1 MVKRKPRALTRDTR
15 QTGTS
20 NSAIDKKRKAL
31 GPGKRRSKNGTI
43 YYENRKNRSDVK
55 GRDTPTRA
63 KAKLRLTSKLSVPLT
78 VERKKRILTQYN
90 KNEARNYHT
99 ENAIMLIRLFGTDA
113 QRKRAKVLKARIDKR
128 KTGVLKSEWDWFYK
142 HGHSHYKKLLPKKRT
157 VKKVVRKSK
166 GSTIVGKSH
175 GRRVVIAVSKHK
187 TLTPKKED
195 SNKRVA
201 MEILR
206 QLGGRTFM
214 RMTGANQFL
223 SGSNWM
229 AFKLPRAIDGNRRI
243 KITLNSMDTYDIKFM
258 SLSGKTNKIVK
269 GIYEDQLK
277 DIISRY
283 TGLAL
288 TMPRFR

>member
-20 NSAIDKKRKAL
+20 DSARDKKRKAL

-55 GRDTPTRA
+55 GRDTPT
-63 KAKLRLTSKLSVPLT
+63 KT
-78 VERKKRILTQYN
+78 KKR
-90 KNEARNYHT
+90 
-99 ENAIMLIRLFGTDA
+99 
-113 QRKRAKVLKARIDKR
+113 
-128 KTGVLKSEWDWFYK
+128 
-142 HGHSHYKKLLPKKRT
+142 
-157 VKKVVRKSK
+157 KVVRKV
-166 GSTIVGKSH
+166 TIKRTPQKLAQV
-175 GRRVVIAVSKHK
+175 RRSVKKLDKKLVSLRRG
-187 TLTPKKED
+187 TANND
-195 SNKRVA
+195 NKRVA
-201 MEILR
+201 IEILR

-229 AFKLPRAIDGNRRI
+229 AFKLPRAMDGNRRV

-258 SLSGKTNKIVK
+258 SLGGKTNKIVK
-269 GIYEDQLK
+269 GIYNDQLK